1 MRRLAGWM
9 DAAAARLNW
18 AAAASIVAMMLLT
31 VADVVLRLFRMPI
44 PGTYEMVGFLGAFI
58 IAFSLAYTASEKG
71 HITVDVLVRLFPR
84 KVQAFFDAFNEL
96 AGAAFFTLIAFAGM
110 NAASEIKKAGE
121 VSLTL
126 ELPIHSILYGIA
138 AGCALLALILLRD
151 FFDSL
156 RRMSK

>member
-9 DAAAARLNW
+9 DVAAARLNW
-18 AAAASIVAMMLLT
+18 VAAASIVAMILLT

-71 HITVDVLVRLFPR
+71 HITVDVLVQLFPR
-84 KVQAFFDAFNEL
+84 KVQAFLDAFNEL
-96 AGAAFFTLIAFAGM
+96 AGAVFFGLIAFAGM
-110 NAASEIKKAGE
+110 DAASAIKDSGE
-121 VSLTL
+121 VSPTL
-126 ELPIHSILYGIA
+126 ELPIYPMLYGIA

-151 FFDSL
+151 FFESL
-156 RRMSK
+156 KRMSK

>member
-71 HITVDVLVRLFPR
+71 HITVDVLVQLFPR
-84 KVQAFFDAFNEL
+84 KVQAFLDAFNEL
-96 AGAAFFTLIAFAGM
+96 AGAVFFGLIALAGM
-110 NAASEIKKAGE
+110 HAAGDIRNSGE

-126 ELPIHSILYGIA
+126 ELPIHPILYGIA

-151 FFDSL
+151 SLDSL
-156 RRMSK
+156 RRMIK

>member
-9 DAAAARLNW
+9 DVAATRLNW
-18 AAAASIVAMMLLT
+18 VAAASIVAMMLLT

-44 PGTYEMVGFLGAFI
+44 PGTYEMVGFLGASV

-71 HITVDVLVRLFPR
+71 HITVDFLVQLFPR
-84 KVQAFFDAFNEL
+84 KGQAFFDAVNEL
-96 AGAAFFTLIAFAGM
+96 AGSAFFGLIAFAGM
-110 NAASEIKKAGE
+110 DAASEMKNSGE

-126 ELPIHSILYGIA
+126 ELPIYPILYGIA

-151 FFDSL
+151 FFESL
-156 RRMSK
+156 KRMSK

>member
-18 AAAASIVAMMLLT
+18 AAAASIVAMIFLT

-71 HITVDVLVRLFPR
+71 HITVDVLVQLFPR
-84 KVQAFFDAFNEL
+84 RVQALLDALNEL
-96 AGAAFFTLIAFAGM
+96 AGAVFFGIIAYAGM
-110 NAASEIKKAGE
+110 GAANDIRNSGE

-126 ELPIHSILYGIA
+126 ELPLHPILYGIA

-151 FFDSL
+151 SFDSL
-156 RRMSK
+156 KRMSK

>member
-9 DAAAARLNW
+9 DAAAIRLNW
-18 AAAASIVAMMLLT
+18 VAAAAIVAMMLLT

-44 PGTYEMVGFLGAFI
+44 PGTYEMVGFLGAAI

-71 HITVDVLVRLFPR
+71 HITVDVLIQLFP
-84 KVQAFFDAFNEL
+84 KKGQAFFDALNEL
-96 AGAAFFTLIAFAGM
+96 IGAAFFGVIAFTGM
-110 NAASEIKKAGE
+110 NAASEMKNSGE

-126 ELPIHSILYGIA
+126 ELPIHPILYAIA

-151 FFDSL
+151 FLAS
-156 RRMSK
+156 SKRVIK